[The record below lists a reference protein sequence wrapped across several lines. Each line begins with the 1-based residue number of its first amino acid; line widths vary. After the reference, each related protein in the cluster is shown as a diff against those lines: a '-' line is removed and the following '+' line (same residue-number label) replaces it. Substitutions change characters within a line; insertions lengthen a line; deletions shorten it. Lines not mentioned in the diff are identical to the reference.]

1 MKLYFTWDPYKAKIN
16 RQKHSVSFEEA
27 ASVFTD
33 PLALIFEDELHFEQE
48 KREIII
54 GRSSHDRLVLVSFVE
69 REQQIRIISARITTR
84 HERQD
89 YEEQGQF

>member
-16 RQKHSVSFEEA
+16 RQKLSVSFEEA

-69 REQQIRIISARITTR
+69 REHRFVSSAL
-84 HERQD
+84 
-89 YEEQGQF
+89 G